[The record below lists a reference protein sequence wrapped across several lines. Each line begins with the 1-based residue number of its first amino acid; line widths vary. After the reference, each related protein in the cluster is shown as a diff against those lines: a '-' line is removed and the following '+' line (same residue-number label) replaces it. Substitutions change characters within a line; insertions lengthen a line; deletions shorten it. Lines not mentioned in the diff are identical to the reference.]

1 MNVNLHIER
10 LILEGLTL
18 QPGEH
23 LQVRVAAES
32 ELSRLLAAQS
42 WGQSFKEGGA
52 VARLSGGDIQLADG
66 TSPQQ
71 IGQQIGRAVF
81 GGINR

>member
-23 LQVRVAAES
+23 LQVRAAAES

-42 WGQSFKEGGA
+42 WGQNLSAGGA
-52 VARLSGGDIQLADG
+52 VSRLSGGEIQLAEG
-66 TSPQQ
+66 TSPQH
-71 IGQQIGRAVF
+71 IGQQIARAVF
-81 GGINR
+81 GGLNR